1 MFRWFN
7 PAMRTNATSPN
18 LCKVG
23 LMLMLSAPMYASAAQ
38 LKDLK
43 LLAMDGQTQAELSL
57 SEKSSYKVFT
67 LSNPERLV
75 LDLPATATSGS
86 FTLPGANGVI
96 SKVRTGQPSPGT
108 LRVVFDLSQS
118 VQTKSHIEG
127 SGANTRLVI
136 ELVSPNAKP
145 ASTIASNT
153 NPTASRGSEN
163 KVSESKVADIKAAM
177 KDVLTLEPKVEVK
190 PAVIET
196 REIQQADIKVE
207 NKSSSRLPATK
218 TVQSVLGNSHRDLII
233 AIDAGHG
240 GKDPGASGPSGVKE
254 KNITLATARELA
266 KQINAEPG
274 MKAFLVRD
282 NDTFVVLQDRYMR
295 ARRAQADLFISIHAD
310 AALNGQANGSS
321 VFVLS
326 LKGASS
332 QAARWLA
339 DKENAADL
347 VGGVSLDAKDK
358 NLAAVLLDLSQ
369 SATMRVSE
377 DVADEV
383 LGSLKDLGKA
393 HKPNVEHAN
402 FVVLR
407 SPDVPSMLIE
417 TGFITNP
424 NEEKKLSDPAHRER
438 LASAVVSGV
447 REYFSEQA
455 PPGTW
460 FAAQQERNDEDAR
473 GMQYVVSR
481 GETLS
486 QIASR
491 HGVPLGT
498 ILLANNKRNDDV
510 RVGERLIIPS
520 VTAPK

>member
-1 MFRWFN
+1 
-7 PAMRTNATSPN
+7 
-18 LCKVG
+18 
-23 LMLMLSAPMYASAAQ
+23 MLAPVFASAAQ
-38 LKDLK
+38 LQDLK

-57 SEKSSYKVFT
+57 SEKAGYKVFS

-75 LDLPATATSGS
+75 LDLPATAITSG
-86 FTLPGANGVI
+86 FKLPGANGVI
-96 SKVRTGQPSPGT
+96 SRVRTGQPAPGT

-118 VQTKSHIEG
+118 VQTKSRIEG
-127 SGANTRLVI
+127 SGTNTRLVI
-136 ELVSPNAKP
+136 ELLSPNAKAP
-145 ASTIASNT
+145 QAIAVT
-153 NPTASRGSEN
+153 NRAAPVKATEN
-163 KVSESKVADIKAAM
+163 KTDNGKVADIKAAM
-177 KDVLTLEPKVEVK
+177 QDVLTLQPKVEVK
-190 PAVIET
+190 PTVT
-196 REIQQADIKVE
+196 DSKDNQQTEVKTE
-207 NKSSSRLPATK
+207 NKSSSRAPATK
-218 TVQSVLGNSHRDLII
+218 TVQSVFGNSQRELII

-240 GKDPGASGPSGVKE
+240 GKDPGATGPTGVKE

-266 KQINAEPG
+266 RQINAEPG

-347 VGGVSLDAKDK
+347 VGGVSLDEKDK

-369 SATMRVSE
+369 SATMRVS
-377 DVADEV
+377 DDIAAEV
-383 LGSLKDLGKA
+383 LSSIKEIGRA
-393 HKPNVEHAN
+393 HKQSVEHAN

-424 NEEKKLSDPAHRER
+424 GEEKKLSDPDYRER
-438 LASAVVSGV
+438 LASAVVSGI
-447 REYFSEQA
+447 RDFFSEQA

-460 FAAQQERNDEDAR
+460 FAAQQDRRDSNT
-473 GMQYVVSR
+473 YVVSR

-486 QIASR
+486 QIATR
-491 HGVPLGT
+491 HGVAVDM
-498 ILLANNKRNDDV
+498 ILLANNKRSDDV
-510 RVGERLIIPS
+510 RVGERLIIPVVS
-520 VTAPK
+520 APK

>member
-1 MFRWFN
+1 MHTIANSR
-7 PAMRTNATSPN
+7 N
-18 LCKVG
+18 LCKTG
-23 LMLMLSAPMYASAAQ
+23 LLLLLAPVFANAAQ
-38 LKDLK
+38 LQDLK

-57 SEKSSYKVFT
+57 SEKSNYKVFT

-86 FTLPGANGVI
+86 FKLPGANGVI
-96 SKVRTGQPSPGT
+96 SRVRTGQPSPGT

-118 VQTKSHIEG
+118 VQPKSRIEG
-127 SGANTRLVI
+127 SGAGTRLVI
-136 ELVSPNAKP
+136 ELISPNAKP
-145 ASTIASNT
+145 ALITKVHAK
-153 NPTASRGSEN
+153 TASV
-163 KVSESKVADIKAAM
+163 KAPQSKVADIKAAM
-177 KDVLTLEPKVEVK
+177 QEVLSVEPKVEMK

-196 REIQQADIKVE
+196 KEIEQADVKSE
-207 NKSSSRLPATK
+207 NKSSARLPATK
-218 TVQSVLGNSHRDLII
+218 TIQSVFGNSQRELII

-240 GKDPGASGPSGVKE
+240 GKDPGAIGPSGIRE

-282 NDTFVVLQDRYMR
+282 DDSFVVLQDRYMR
-295 ARRAQADLFISIHAD
+295 ARKAQADLFISIHAD
-310 AALNGQANGSS
+310 AALNGAANGSS

-424 NEEKKLSDPAHRER
+424 NEERKLSDPAHRER
-438 LASAVVSGV
+438 LASAVVRGI
-447 REYFSEQA
+447 RDYFSEQA

-460 FAAQQERNDEDAR
+460 FAAQQERRDENAR

-486 QIASR
+486 QIATR
-491 HGVPLGT
+491 HGVPMGT
-498 ILLANNKRNDDV
+498 LLLANNKRNDDV

>member
-1 MFRWFN
+1 MRWFN
-7 PAMRTNATSPN
+7 PAMRIYVTSSN
-18 LCKVG
+18 LRKIG
-23 LMLMLSAPMYASAAQ
+23 LLLLLAPIFANAAQ
-38 LKDLK
+38 LQDLK

-57 SEKSSYKVFT
+57 SEKSSYKIFT

-75 LDLPATATSGS
+75 LDLPATATSSS
-86 FTLPGANGVI
+86 FKLPGANGVI
-96 SKVRTGQPSPGT
+96 SRVRSGESSPGT

-118 VQTKSHIEG
+118 VQTKSRIEG

-136 ELVSPNAKP
+136 ELISPNVKTTQNFAISQSAAK
-145 ASTIASNT
+145 IQV
-153 NPTASRGSEN
+153 SEN
-163 KVSESKVADIKAAM
+163 KVADIKAAM
-177 KDVLTLEPKVEVK
+177 NDVLTLEPMVEVK
-190 PAVIET
+190 PAVIESN
-196 REIQQADIKVE
+196 EIEQADFKIEK
-207 NKSSSRLPATK
+207 KSSARFPATK
-218 TVQSVLGNSHRDLII
+218 TVQSVFGNSQRELII

-240 GKDPGASGPSGVKE
+240 GKDPGAIGPTGVRE

-282 NDTFVVLQDRYMR
+282 NDSFVALQERYMR

-347 VGGVSLDAKDK
+347 VGGVSLYAKDK

-377 DVADEV
+377 DVADEI

-393 HKPNVEHAN
+393 HKPKVEHAN

-424 NEEKKLSDPAHRER
+424 NEERKLSDPAHRER
-438 LASAVVSGV
+438 LASAVVSGI
-447 REYFSEQA
+447 RDYFSEQA

-460 FAAQQERNDEDAR
+460 FAAQQERNDDNAR
-473 GMQYVVSR
+473 GMRYVVSR

-486 QIASR
+486 QIATR

>member
-1 MFRWFN
+1 
-7 PAMRTNATSPN
+7 MRTPVTARNIYKT
-18 LCKVG
+18 G
-23 LMLMLSAPMYASAAQ
+23 LLLLLAPVFADAAQ
-38 LKDLK
+38 LRDLK

-57 SEKSSYKVFT
+57 SDKASYKVFS

-75 LDLPATATSGS
+75 LDLPATVTSDS
-86 FTLPGANGVI
+86 FKLPGANGVI

-108 LRVVFDLSQS
+108 LRVVFDLSEN
-118 VQTKSHIEG
+118 VQTQSRIEG
-127 SGANTRLVI
+127 TGGNTRLVI
-136 ELVSPNAKP
+136 ELSRPHAKSTPSMVNTAKLAP
-145 ASTIASNT
+145 ANL
-153 NPTASRGSEN
+153 
-163 KVSESKVADIKAAM
+163 SESKKVADIKAAM
-177 KDVLTLEPKVEVK
+177 QDVLTLETAVEVK
-190 PAVIET
+190 PVVEYPVKIE
-196 REIQQADIKVE
+196 QADIKIE
-207 NKSSSRLPATK
+207 NKSSSRFPATK
-218 TVQSVLGNSHRDLII
+218 TVQSVLGNSQRELII

-240 GKDPGASGPSGVKE
+240 GKDPGAIGPSGIRE

-266 KQINAEPG
+266 RQINAEPG

-282 NDTFVVLQDRYMR
+282 NDSFVVLQDRYMR
-295 ARRAQADLFISIHAD
+295 ARKAQADLFISIHAD

-424 NEEKKLSDPAHRER
+424 NEERKLSDPAHRER
-438 LASAVVSGV
+438 LASAVVSGI
-447 REYFSEQA
+447 RDYFSEQA

-460 FAAQQERNDEDAR
+460 FAAQQERSIDTATG

-486 QIASR
+486 QIATR
-491 HGVPLGT
+491 HGVPMGT